1 MEEDPNWLLNS
12 VRSYINNT
20 DRFVCIK
27 TVACQKMY
35 IDPETKLRCQCN
47 LSKDHDGQCCC
58 MLDGVE
64 IYFNG

>member
-12 VRSYINNT
+12 VRNYSANT
-20 DRFVCIK
+20 KRICYEI
-27 TVACQKMY
+27 VACQKMY
-35 IDPETKLRCQCN
+35 IDPKTQLKCKCN
-47 LSKDHDGQCCC
+47 FSKDHIGSCCC